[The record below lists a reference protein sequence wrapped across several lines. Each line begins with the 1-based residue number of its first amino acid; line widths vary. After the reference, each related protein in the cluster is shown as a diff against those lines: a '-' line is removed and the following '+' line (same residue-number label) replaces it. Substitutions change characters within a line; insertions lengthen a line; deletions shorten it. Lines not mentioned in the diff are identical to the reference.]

1 MIWICYKF
9 VTRILY
15 QYNVYLNAYLHA
27 RYGKYILDV
36 NISTALKAVKVFVQ

>member
-1 MIWICYKF
+1 MNLLQ
-9 VTRILY
+9 LY
-15 QYNVYLNAYLHA
+15 INYNVYLNAYLHA